1 MQFYHDLH
9 DCTVRI
15 LFRVEKDNIYMKL
28 YILSWVLDVNVVDED
43 PYKRMNLAY
52 YYNTKRILKVEA
64 FKYS

>member
-1 MQFYHDLH
+1 MF
-9 DCTVRI
+9 RI
-15 LFRVEKDNIYMKL
+15 FRVEKDNIYMKL
-28 YILSWVLDVNVVDED
+28 YILSWVLDVDVVDEY

>member
-1 MQFYHDLH
+1 MQFDHHLH
-9 DCTVRI
+9 DSMFRI
-15 LFRVEKDNIYMKL
+15 FRNEKDNIYMKL
-28 YILSWVLDVNVVDED
+28 YILSWVLDVDVVDEY

>member
-1 MQFYHDLH
+1 MF
-9 DCTVRI
+9 RI

-28 YILSWVLDVNVVDED
+28 YILSWVLDVDVVDEY